1 MSNYVELIPEEI
13 VFPRARFSSDGEYD
27 TYNEKVK
34 SFNSE
39 KARDSLKVS
48 REGSQLFQ
56 VSLLNQLGIKT
67 ANLSE
72 IYHIWDINP
81 NFLSGHYEDVPKV
94 VLRTNGDSYSPNDL
108 VARTLYDAAKK
119 RSFIK
124 GNLKHSHVL
133 RGLKVEENKD
143 SEYGLVLVPGEDFSC
158 EEAPVFDY
166 ENNQRKFLKV
176 EKEMPVLLSNK
187 DISELSEEDKQ
198 KLKTLYTKK
207 EGVSRLDVGRYSYLD
222 SGNGD
227 LSDSSSDG
235 RVVVIDA
242 AGVSQ
247 KKLEDYLLRI
257 KQERKNQE
265 ASLEERF
272 KTAMNILSGKN

>member
-166 ENNQRKFLKV
+166 ENNERKFLRV
-176 EKEMPVLLSNK
+176 EKEMPVLLSDK
-187 DISELSEEDKQ
+187 DISELPEEDKQ
-198 KLKTLYTKK
+198 KLKTLYTGK
-207 EGVSRLDVGRYSYLD
+207 EGVSRLFV
-222 SGNGD
+222 N
-227 LSDSSSDG
+227 SSSNLNSDL
-235 RVVVIDA
+235 RNLSYSLSYSMVVVIDSM
-242 AGVSQ
+242 GFSP
-247 KKLEDYLLRI
+247 KKLEDYLLSL
-257 KQERKNQE
+257 KEERKN
-265 ASLEERF
+265 
-272 KTAMNILSGKN
+272 